1 MDLVVT
7 EEQKMLQRAA
17 RDFVSGR
24 SPLKRVRALRD
35 GSVRGEPAFSREI
48 WGEMAKLGWLD
59 PDLPAGFSRIVHEEL
74 GRGLLP
80 EPLLSCVVLAGG
92 AIRLGGSEAQKG
104 EHLAAIA
111 SGERLMALA
120 FQEGQGRFALDRV
133 STDAER
139 AGDGWIIR
147 GEKQQVMGG
156 ATAHWFVVSAATDE
170 GLTLFLVPRAA
181 AGVSVERQHRLDS
194 RDAAIVRLDGVRLG
208 ADAVVGEPDQGLS
221 LLERVIDRATIA
233 LTAEMLG
240 LSSAAFDM
248 TLEYLKTRE
257 QFGVAIGTFQAL
269 QHRAARLFVEL
280 ELSRSAVMLAHGA
293 IDDDAGD
300 AAIARAASLAK
311 AKLSDVAMLVGHEAI
326 QMHGGIGMTDEHDIG
341 LFVKRARVAEITF
354 GDAAHH
360 RDRFAR
366 LDGY

>member
-24 SPLKRVRALRD
+24 SSLKRVRGLRD
-35 GSVRGEPAFSREI
+35 ASLRGEEAFSREI
-48 WGEMAKLGWLD
+48 WSEMARLGWLD
-59 PDLPAGFSRIVHEEL
+59 PDLPAGMSRILLEEL
-74 GRGLLP
+74 GRGLAP
-80 EPLLSCVVLAGG
+80 EPVLPCVVLGGG
-92 AIRLGGSEAQKG
+92 AIRLGGTDAQRS
-104 EHLAAIA
+104 EHLPAIA
-111 SGERLMALA
+111 SGERLVALA
-120 FQEGQGRFALDRV
+120 YQESQGRYQLDRV
-133 STDAER
+133 ATDAER
-139 AGDGWIIR
+139 AGSGWILG
-147 GEKQQVMGG
+147 GEKHQVMGG
-156 ATAHWFVVSAATDE
+156 ASADWFVVVAATDE
-170 GLTLFLVPRAA
+170 GLTLFLVPREAP
-181 AGVSVERQHRLDS
+181 GVKVTRQHRLDG
-194 RDAAIVRLDGVRLG
+194 RDAAIVRFEGVRLG
-208 ADAVVGEPDQGLS
+208 ADAALGEPDQGLA

-240 LSSAAFDM
+240 VANAAFDM
-248 TLEYLKTRE
+248 TLDYLKTRE

-269 QHRAARLFVEL
+269 QHRAAKLFVEL
-280 ELSRSAVMLAHGA
+280 ELSRSAVMLAHATLDEG
-293 IDDDAGD
+293 AGD
-300 AAIARAASLAK
+300 LAIARAASLAK

-341 LFVKRARVAEITF
+341 LFVKRARTAELTF